1 MIRQPLFDVI
11 AETLRVSTNELT
23 LDSGIDKTRN
33 WDSLKHM
40 EVLLNIEARFEII
53 FDIDELGTL
62 TTIAQIQNSLISKKC

>member
-1 MIRQPLFDVI
+1 VIRQPLFDVI

>member
-53 FDIDELGTL
+53 FDIEELGTL